1 MLNDPLADALSNI
14 TNHECVRKNLCIVPA
29 SKMIGN
35 ILRIMQKYNFIGTFE
50 FIDDGK
56 SGQFKIELLGNINL
70 CGVIKP
76 RYAVK
81 KDEFEKFER
90 RYLPA
95 KGFGILVVST
105 PNGVMSHEEA
115 SETEVGGRLL
125 AYVY

>member
-14 TNHECVRKNLCIVPA
+14 SNQEKVRKNQCMVPA
-29 SKMIGN
+29 SKTIGN
-35 ILRIMQKYNFIGTFE
+35 VLHILQKYGFVGAFE
-50 FIDDGK
+50 LIDDGK
-56 SGQFKIELLGNINL
+56 SGNFKVDLMGNINL

-81 KDEFEKFER
+81 KGGYESFER

-95 KGFGILVVST
+95 RGFGILVVST
-105 PNGVMSHEEA
+105 PNGVMSHHDAQEA
-115 SETEVGGRLL
+115 GLGGRLL

>member
-14 TNHECVRKNLCIVPA
+14 TNHEKVRKTSCMIPA
-29 SKMIGN
+29 SKAIGN
-35 ILRIMQKYNFIGTFE
+35 VLRILQKYNFVGAFE

-56 SGQFKIELLGNINL
+56 SGTFKVELLGNINL

-76 RYAVK
+76 RYAVG
-81 KDEFEKFER
+81 KDGYEKFER

-95 KGFGILVVST
+95 KGFGIIVVST
-105 PNGVMSHEEA
+105 PNGVMSHHEA
-115 SETEVGGRLL
+115 NEMGTGGRLL